1 MELVSPSIGTIFW
14 MLLFFSF
21 ILLILKK
28 FAWKPILNSMR
39 DREKTIEDALKSAE
53 LAKEEMA
60 KLKAD
65 NQKILAEARLERD
78 QLLKEA
84 RTMKDKIIQDAQE
97 AAQQEGK
104 KIIESARLSIENEK
118 KSAINEIKTQI
129 ALLSV
134 TVAEKIIREKLD
146 GDTNKHNEL
155 ITSLLKDV
163 KLS

>member
-1 MELVSPSIGTIFW
+1 MELVSPSVGTIFW

-28 FAWKPILNSMR
+28 FAWKPILNSLK
-39 DREKTIEDALKSAE
+39 DREKTIGDALHSAE

-65 NQKILAEARLERD
+65 NQKILAEARQERD
-78 QLLKEA
+78 LLMKEA
-84 RTMKDKIIQDAQE
+84 RAMKDKIIQDAQE
-97 AAQQEGK
+97 QAQQEAN
-104 KIIESARLSIENEK
+104 KIVEAARHSIENEK
-118 KSAINEIKTQI
+118 KSAINDIKTQI

-146 GDTNKHNEL
+146 GNSKHNDL
-155 ITSLLKDV
+155 IDSLLKDV